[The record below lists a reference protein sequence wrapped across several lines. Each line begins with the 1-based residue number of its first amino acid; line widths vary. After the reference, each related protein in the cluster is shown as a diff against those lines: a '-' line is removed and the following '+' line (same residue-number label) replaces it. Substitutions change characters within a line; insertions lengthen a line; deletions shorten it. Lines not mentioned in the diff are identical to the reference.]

1 MNLQQFINARNMTNN
16 LQLASLIDML
26 GFRQGKQVKRAIE
39 RILKNKFYTV
49 FDEKAFSKQFIVH
62 DTFIEFRPIRPT
74 DNLKE
79 LKAIRDYILLT
90 GEEK

>member
-1 MNLQQFINARNMTNN
+1 MNLEQFINARKFTNN
-16 LQLASLIDML
+16 LQLASLIDLL
-26 GFRQGKQVKRAIE
+26 GYNQSRSTKIAIE
-39 RILKNKFYTV
+39 RLLKNKFYTI
-49 FDEKAFSKQFIVH
+49 FDDKAFSRQFIVH
-62 DTFIEFRPIRPT
+62 DTFVEFKPIRPQ

>member
-1 MNLQQFINARNMTNN
+1 MNLQQFINARQMTNN

-26 GFRQGKQVKRAIE
+26 GFRQSKETKRAIE

-90 GEEK
+90 GEAK

>member
-1 MNLQQFINARNMTNN
+1 MNLQQFINARQMTNN

-26 GFRQGKQVKRAIE
+26 GFRQSKETKRAIE

-62 DTFIEFRPIRPT
+62 DTYIEFRPIRPT

-90 GEEK
+90 GEAK

>member
-1 MNLQQFINARNMTNN
+1 MNLQQFINARQMTNN

-26 GFRQGKQVKRAIE
+26 GFRQGKEAKRAIE

-62 DTFIEFRPIRPT
+62 DTYIEFRPIRPT

>member
-1 MNLQQFINARNMTNN
+1 MNLQQFINARQMTNN

-26 GFRQGKQVKRAIE
+26 GFRQSKDTKRAIE

-62 DTFIEFRPIRPT
+62 DTYIEFRPIRPT

-90 GEEK
+90 GEAK

>member
-1 MNLQQFINARNMTNN
+1 MNLQQFINSRQMTNN

-26 GFRQGKQVKRAIE
+26 GFRQGKETKRAIE

-90 GEEK
+90 GESK

>member
-1 MNLQQFINARNMTNN
+1 MNLQQFINARQMTNN

-26 GFRQGKQVKRAIE
+26 GFRQSKETKRGIE